1 MRSTAALCLWALLG
15 AARGWAPAHPR
26 IATGP
31 APRPRAPVNLAPRP
45 RGAPRPAVDFR
56 LAEDDAAP
64 IALRCTKTGRTIDCF
79 PGCFMRLE
87 DEGEWYV
94 VATPC
99 DQPVAFA
106 PSIDDDE
113 DDDWVII
120 QDDDPRMDAV
130 FAVAERAVGEELED
144 CAMVRSALFPTLR
157 GDLDDQLE
165 DDDDDDVDDDEFAR
179 LDEEGEE
186 DDAVLSLLA
195 TFDVPELGHAYDMM
209 RIEELY
215 QLIARRGDADDCL
228 VYDILDE
235 AESEVIRP
243 RVAAALDE
251 FQDDGGDDDDDA
263 S

>member
-1 MRSTAALCLWALLG
+1 MRSPSAPFWALL
-15 AARGWAPAHPR
+15 AVARGWAPSRPHH
-26 IATGP
+26 ATGP
-31 APRPRAPVNLAPRP
+31 APRHVAPRP
-45 RGAPRPAVDFR
+45 RRAAASRLRAVDFR

-165 DDDDDDVDDDEFAR
+165 DDDEDDLDDDEFAR

-251 FQDDGGDDDDDA
+251 FQDDDGGDDDDA

>member
-1 MRSTAALCLWALLG
+1 MA
-15 AARGWAPAHPR
+15 
-26 IATGP
+26 
-31 APRPRAPVNLAPRP
+31 
-45 RGAPRPAVDFR
+45 
-56 LAEDDAAP
+56 
-64 IALRCTKTGRTIDCF
+64 
-79 PGCFMRLE
+79 LE

-165 DDDDDDVDDDEFAR
+165 DDDDDDLDDDEFAR

-235 AESEVIRP
+235 AESEIIRP

-251 FQDDGGDDDDDA
+251 FIDTKALKKEGRYHA
-263 S
+263 EVY

>member
-1 MRSTAALCLWALLG
+1 MHERSERSRIKKREGSHDPSLIGRARLEVDLAALNAAL
-15 AARGWAPAHPR
+15 
-26 IATGP
+26 
-31 APRPRAPVNLAPRP
+31 
-45 RGAPRPAVDFR
+45 
-56 LAEDDAAP
+56 
-64 IALRCTKTGRTIDCF
+64 
-79 PGCFMRLE
+79 
-87 DEGEWYV
+87 DETNV
-94 VATPC
+94 L
-99 DQPVAFA
+99 
-106 PSIDDDE
+106 DE
-113 DDDWVII
+113 
-120 QDDDPRMDAV
+120 
-130 FAVAERAVGEELED
+130 AERKHE
-144 CAMVRSALFPTLR
+144 
-157 GDLDDQLE
+157 Q
-165 DDDDDDVDDDEFAR
+165 DVERFTGHIAR

-251 FQDDGGDDDDDA
+251 FQDDGGDDDDGA

>member
-1 MRSTAALCLWALLG
+1 
-15 AARGWAPAHPR
+15 
-26 IATGP
+26 
-31 APRPRAPVNLAPRP
+31 
-45 RGAPRPAVDFR
+45 
-56 LAEDDAAP
+56 
-64 IALRCTKTGRTIDCF
+64 
-79 PGCFMRLE
+79 MRLE

-228 VYDILDE
+228 RVRHPRRGR
-235 AESEVIRP
+235 VRGHRP

-251 FQDDGGDDDDDA
+251 FQDDGGDDDDATTRLCKTRRPSYFADA
-263 S
+263 SLLWFLPRTLAALVARVSCVRRQFLAARRFGRASF